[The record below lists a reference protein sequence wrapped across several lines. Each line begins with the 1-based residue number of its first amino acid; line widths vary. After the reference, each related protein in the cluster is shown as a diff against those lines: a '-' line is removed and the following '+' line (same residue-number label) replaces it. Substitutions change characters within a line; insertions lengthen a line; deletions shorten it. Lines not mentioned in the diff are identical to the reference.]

1 MGTIPIVLFVYNRP
15 DHLRHTI
22 EALVKNTLAEKSKL
36 FIYSDGPKNQ
46 SDAEKIMSVRKYIH
60 SISGFKEVEIIE
72 REKNYGLAKSVI
84 TGVSEVFT
92 SSSKV
97 IIMEDDMISSRG
109 FLSYMYELLN
119 FYENN
124 RTIFSVTGYT
134 FPIKIP
140 YDYPYEIYLAHRAS
154 SWGWGTW
161 KDRWEKVDWDVND
174 YDFFIGDKT
183 QTEKFKKGG
192 DDLIRMLKNQ
202 KTGRIDSWAIIWTYT
217 HFKNKAYCIYPVRSL
232 IKNIGADESGV
243 HMNKTKKYDVD
254 LTEDNSTIPLIKD
267 IKPNEEI
274 LKNFQTFFKKNIL
287 SSIINRINL

>member
-15 DHLRHTI
+15 DHLRRTI

-46 SDAEKIMSVRKYIH
+46 IDEEKIMSVRKYIH
-60 SISGFKEVEIIE
+60 SISGFKGVEIIE

-97 IIMEDDMISSRG
+97 IVMEDDMISSHG

-119 FYENN
+119 FYDNN

-140 YDYPYEIYLAHRAS
+140 YDYPYEIYLAPRTS

-161 KDRWEKVDWDVND
+161 KDRWEKVNWDVND

-254 LTEDNSTIPLIKD
+254 LSEDNSTIPLLKD

>member
-15 DHLRHTI
+15 DHLRRTI

-46 SDAEKIMSVRKYIH
+46 IDAEKVMSVRKYIH

-84 TGVSEVFT
+84 TGISEVFN

-97 IIMEDDMISSRG
+97 IVMEDDMISSHG

-140 YDYPYEIYLAHRAS
+140 YDYPYEIYLNDS
-154 SWGWGTW
+154 FYGMFK
-161 KDRWEKVDWDVND
+161 KDDNIFIPDNSNVTIFISQTINSDITKSYDVGKTFLTLGIM
-174 YDFFIGDKT
+174 YFLGFFIVIV
-183 QTEKFKKGG
+183 
-192 DDLIRMLKNQ
+192 LIVVGIRK
-202 KTGRIDSWAIIWTYT
+202 IW
-217 HFKNKAYCIYPVRSL
+217 R
-232 IKNIGADESGV
+232 
-243 HMNKTKKYDVD
+243 
-254 LTEDNSTIPLIKD
+254 
-267 IKPNEEI
+267 
-274 LKNFQTFFKKNIL
+274 
-287 SSIINRINL
+287 R